1 MLKLSSL
8 ISVRADAVQK
18 NYIYLFEIRN
28 TTESAGGLAKSHCAV
43 KGTFCGCTD
52 RFTAQMFINRGNIS
66 EPQYQPTTRY
76 IYECRLSFPAR
87 RSTWTS
93 AHICSPSLTLPPLRH
108 ASNFLRRCS
117 SSPSFARTR
126 RPQRHTE
133 RSGVNMVIGGGD
145 WWENAHSLRAFA
157 AVLGATLLLCGAGA
171 QNSCVWPRRA
181 TS

>member
-1 MLKLSSL
+1 MLKLSNL

-76 IYECRLSFPAR
+76 IYMKADYPSLRVAPPEHLHTSAPPLSHPASATACFQFPA
-87 RSTWTS
+87 
-93 AHICSPSLTLPPLRH
+93 A
-108 ASNFLRRCS
+108 
-117 SSPSFARTR
+117 
-126 RPQRHTE
+126 
-133 RSGVNMVIGGGD
+133 
-145 WWENAHSLRAFA
+145 
-157 AVLGATLLLCGAGA
+157 LLLFPI
-171 QNSCVWPRRA
+171 VRPRSPTPETHREVRG
-181 TS
+181 